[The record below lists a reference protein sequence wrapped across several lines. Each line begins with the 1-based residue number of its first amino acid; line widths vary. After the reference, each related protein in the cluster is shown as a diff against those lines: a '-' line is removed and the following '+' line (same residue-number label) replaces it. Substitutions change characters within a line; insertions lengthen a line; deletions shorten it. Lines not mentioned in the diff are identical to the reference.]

1 MMSFSLACLLLTS
14 TAALAEK
21 TDVIY
26 LKNGDRI
33 TCEIK
38 SLDRAQLK
46 ISTDSMGT
54 VYIEWED
61 IANIISK
68 QSLQIELDNGERR
81 FGKLPGS
88 EEAGQVNVKVLE
100 DSELIPME
108 QVVRIQPIEVG
119 KKWYNRLD
127 GSISAGLDFTKAN
140 NILSSTLAADVSTR
154 TRKNVWTARANWT
167 FTTQDNVDD
176 IERADLSISYQ
187 RLLENR
193 WFWTALTAANRNT
206 ELGIDLRVSGGGG
219 IGRYFRQTNHSSIAL
234 TGAILVT
241 NEQTISAADDTTDLS
256 GLIRTQWA
264 VFRYKSP
271 EINFY
276 SSLNVIPVLSDLGR
290 VRTQLS
296 VDLRK
301 EFVEDLFLNLNL
313 YYTYDNE
320 PPVGAASDDYGIV
333 TSLGYSF

>member
-1 MMSFSLACLLLTS
+1 M
-14 TAALAEK
+14 
-21 TDVIY
+21 
-26 LKNGDRI
+26 
-33 TCEIK
+33 
-38 SLDRAQLK
+38 
-46 ISTDSMGT
+46 
-54 VYIEWED
+54 
-61 IANIISK
+61 
-68 QSLQIELDNGERR
+68 
-81 FGKLPGS
+81 
-88 EEAGQVNVKVLE
+88 
-100 DSELIPME
+100 
-108 QVVRIQPIEVG
+108 
-119 KKWYNRLD
+119 
-127 GSISAGLDFTKAN
+127 
-140 NILSSTLAADVSTR
+140 
-154 TRKNVWTARANWT
+154 
-167 FTTQDNVDD
+167 
-176 IERADLSISYQ
+176 
-187 RLLENR
+187 
-193 WFWTALTAANRNT
+193 
-206 ELGIDLRVSGGGG
+206 SGGGG

-320 PPVGAASDDYGIV
+320 PPTGAASDDYGIV